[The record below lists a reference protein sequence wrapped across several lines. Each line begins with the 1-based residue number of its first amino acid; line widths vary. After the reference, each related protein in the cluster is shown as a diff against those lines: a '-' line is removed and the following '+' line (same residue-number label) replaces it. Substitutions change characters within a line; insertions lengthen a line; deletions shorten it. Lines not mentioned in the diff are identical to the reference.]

1 MATDVAPPSR
11 TTGTAG
17 ADSTAGAAG
26 TAGTD
31 PAPAARPVGFAR
43 LPSLTGLRFI
53 AAVMVF
59 LFHASLTT
67 EPPLNPFSGDV
78 SDFFHA
84 AASKTGWMGVTFFF
98 LLSGFILTYSA
109 RPDDTPRRFWRRRLV
124 KLYPSHVVGWI
135 GAMVLFAAATATWQQ
150 WLPNLLLLQTWIPD
164 YHTYLS
170 INPPSWS
177 LSCEV
182 FFYLCFPLLHRWI
195 SAIRPE
201 RLWAWAGGLVAVI
214 TAVPALG
221 YLLLPDGTMSNG
233 FPVSEVQYWAVY
245 MLPPVRTLDFVLGIV
260 MARILMTGR
269 WINLGMLPACG
280 LVAVGYAIANA
291 TPWLFGLNAAAL
303 IPFALLIPAVAAT
316 DLRGGRSP
324 FRGRVMV
331 WLGEVSFAFYI
342 VHNVLLVH
350 VRSLIG
356 ETRRFGF
363 AGGMGVMVLYFVVC
377 MAFAWL
383 LHKGVEMPLMRRFA
397 KPRAERRAA
406 PRAERRP

>member
-1 MATDVAPPSR
+1 MTTDIAPLSGTGPGATEPAGPAPGTPAADAAPSR
-11 TTGTAG
+11 PAG
-17 ADSTAGAAG
+17 FS
-26 TAGTD
+26 
-31 PAPAARPVGFAR
+31 R

-67 EPPLNPFSGDV
+67 EPPLNPFSGGV

-98 LLSGFILTYSA
+98 LLSGFVLTYSA
-109 RPDDTPRRFWRRRLV
+109 RPNDTPRRFWRRRFV
-124 KLYPSHVVGWI
+124 KLYPSHLVGWVA
-135 GAMVLFAAATATWQQ
+135 AMVLFAAATATWQQ
-150 WLPNLLLLQTWIPD
+150 WLPNLLLLQTWVPD

-177 LSCEV
+177 LSCEI
-182 FFYLCFPLLHRWI
+182 FFYLCFPLLNRWL
-195 SAIRPE
+195 STVRPE
-201 RLWAWAGGLVAVI
+201 RLWALAGGLVVAI
-214 TAVPALG
+214 TAIPALG

-245 MLPPVRTLDFVLGIV
+245 MLPPVRVLDFLLGMV
-260 MARILMTGR
+260 MARILMSGR
-269 WINLGMLPACG
+269 WIGLGLLPACA
-280 LVAVGYAIANA
+280 LVAVGYAVANT

-316 DLRGGRSP
+316 DLNGGRSP

-342 VHNVLLVH
+342 VHNVVLVH

-356 ETRRFGF
+356 ETRQFGLV
-363 AGGMGVMVLYFVVC
+363 GGVGVMALYFAVC

-383 LHKGVEMPLMRRFA
+383 LHKGVEMPMMRRFA
-397 KPRAERRAA
+397 VSRAERRA
-406 PRAERRP
+406 RAGLK

>member
-1 MATDVAPPSR
+1 MTTDTAHLS
-11 TTGTAG
+11 TTGP
-17 ADSTAGAAG
+17 S
-26 TAGTD
+26 D
-31 PAPAARPVGFAR
+31 PAPDTPAADAAPSRPAGFSR
-43 LPSLTGLRFI
+43 LPSLTGLRFV

-67 EPPLNPFSGDV
+67 EPPLNPFSGGV

-98 LLSGFILTYSA
+98 LLSGFVLTYSA
-109 RPDDTPRRFWRRRLV
+109 RPNDTPRRFWRRRFV
-124 KLYPSHVVGWI
+124 KLYPSHLAGWAA
-135 GAMVLFAAATATWQQ
+135 AMVLFAAATATWQQ

-177 LSCEV
+177 LSCEI
-182 FFYLCFPLLHRWI
+182 FFYLCFPLLNRWL
-195 SAIRPE
+195 STVRPE
-201 RLWAWAGGLVAVI
+201 RLWALAGSLVVAI
-214 TAVPALG
+214 TAIPGLG

-245 MLPPVRTLDFVLGIV
+245 MLPPVRVLDFLLGMV
-260 MARILMTGR
+260 MARILMSGR
-269 WINLGMLPACG
+269 WIGLGLLPACA
-280 LVAVGYAIANA
+280 LVAVGYALANT

-316 DLRGGRSP
+316 DLSGGRSP

-342 VHNVLLVH
+342 VHNVVLVH

-356 ETRRFGF
+356 ETRQFGL
-363 AGGMGVMVLYFVVC
+363 AGGIGVMILYFAVC

-383 LHKGVEMPLMRRFA
+383 LHKGVEMPMMRRFA
-397 KPRAERRAA
+397 ASRAERRDRAA
-406 PRAERRP
+406 RT